1 MQKVS
6 KQKLAILLLTVL
18 LAISIALT
26 ISFASLRTNEEVNG
40 SITFAGGLAIAI
52 SSPVAEE
59 NGITFT
65 AQGNGLKVDF
75 NEEAFEYATDGTDKF
90 VLSQNAKDTLG
101 KATVS
106 ITSNANKVFYY
117 KVVLT
122 QDTMDENAQIIMSSI
137 ATTSTAVP
145 LQGSVAGAINE
156 SLTTYLSDIEV
167 TGAITGTAEFTI
179 TFIADYID
187 ID

>member
-65 AQGNGLKVDF
+65 AQGNGLNIAF
-75 NEEAFEYATDGTDKF
+75 AEEAFTYDGEQA
-90 VLSQNAKDTLG
+90 VLSEEAKATLG
-101 KATVS
+101 T
-106 ITSNANKVFYY
+106 ANVLIQSSADKVFYY
-117 KVVLT
+117 KVEIT
-122 QDTMDENAQIIMSSI
+122 QPTTLEAQVTMSGIGQ
-137 ATTSTAVP
+137 TSTAVD
-145 LQGSVAGAINE
+145 LQSGNAGSVNNP
-156 SLTTYLSDIEV
+156 LTTYIQDIVITAPITEV
-167 TGAITGTAEFTI
+167 AEFTI

-187 ID
+187 IE